1 LAYLLIMS
9 KYTPEIL
16 ESIKHAYLA
25 SPKPETVRAL
35 SDQYGIGSRSIIAKL
50 ATLGI
55 YKRATY
61 RTKSGEAPILK
72 SVYAD
77 RLGDLLGLDDF
88 EVEQLEKLSKAL
100 LKKMISKIEN

>member
-1 LAYLLIMS
+1 MS

-16 ESIKHAYLA
+16 ESIKHEYLQNPNP
-25 SPKPETVRAL
+25 STVRTL
-35 SDQYGIGSRSIIAKL
+35 SERYEIGARSIIAKL

-77 RLGDLLGLDDF
+77 RLGELLGLDDF